1 MDANELIH
9 DVDVIKI
16 VVKDMDIV
24 IDNFDDEILSDK
36 SIHFVVE
43 DDDRNDDKVTMKQIA
58 EK

>member
-36 SIHFVVE
+36 RINFVVE
-43 DDDRNDDKVTMKQIA
+43 DDDRNDVKVT
-58 EK
+58 